1 MDDPDVC
8 HFPDFCMQ
16 ITSRNIRKG
25 LNYLEMLHTEL
36 CRAFHMQCCI
46 AHVYQTSTAFEL
58 SIQTLLAH
66 YADFS
71 RPSKVMVIGNFVEM
85 FCCIGYLLLLYN
97 TMLLFVY
104 FHAAFQA

>member
-1 MDDPDVC
+1 MFAICGLPVVR

-36 CRAFHMQCCI
+36 CRTFHMQCCI
-46 AHVYQTSTAFEL
+46 AHRPTYQTSTAFE
-58 SIQTLLAH
+58 QALLMH

-71 RPSKVMVIGNFVEM
+71 RPSKVMVIGNFVYVV
-85 FCCIGYLLLLYN
+85 FRVACK
-97 TMLLFVY
+97 
-104 FHAAFQA
+104 